1 MFDGIRNEAQVFCDN
16 LQIGNFLFD
25 GLEKA
30 VTGAFHPLP
39 VPGRLLGMGNRIIF
53 IKAAE
58 VVDADDIVKLF
69 APLHARNPPGI
80 AGLLVVL
87 PVVDGIAPALA
98 VDGESI
104 GRAARDIDWSPVR
117 VHLEEVGIGPDVR
130 TIFRHID
137 GDVTDDGN
145 ALLVRVLLQGLPLP
159 LELELEELVEADFA
173 GIGFLGPGIGLLL
186 PKPDVVIPGLEGSP
200 AVRVLQ
206 GHEEGVVLDP
216 VLVLLHELPEVL
228 VLLDSAL
235 QIGLPQNRIAIP
247 VQGPVVNGV
256 RAGPEV
262 RPRDVG
268 LLQPAVFNQL
278 VQVDEIRIPR
288 IAGKTLVGRIPVGR
302 RPQRKNLPQAL
313 AGLRQ
318 EVHEIIGLLRKAADP
333 VLRRQRKHRH
343 QNACRPSDFLSLHD
357 VPLL

>member
-16 LQIGNFLFD
+16 LQIGSFLFD

-145 ALLVRVLLQGLPLP
+145 ALLVRILLQGLPLP

-173 GIGFLGPGIGLLL
+173 GIGLLGPGIGLLL

-206 GHEEGVVLDP
+206 GHEQGVVLDP